1 MMSIRVLSKTKS
13 FQAGLF
19 ARVIKATCVPALAL
33 CSVAAM
39 TLSGTAYA
47 MDDVA
52 LKAAMASFGEA
63 AQAQRL
69 ESEIA
74 GYVKSG
80 DLEKLTQL
88 AEDIQAKDGEFL
100 NILTLIVEQ
109 QEQDVSEE
117 LALMAVDPHQI
128 ALQMGPCHHAN
139 IAIRSLALMIA
150 DGAEPTIRNDVVMV
164 DGTQLDNV
172 FAETINRCERIKG
185 LPQRVPQIGSLCM
198 MTGNCSDDPDLAP
211 QP

>member
-1 MMSIRVLSKTKS
+1 MMSICVLSKTKS
-13 FQAGLF
+13 FQAGLS
-19 ARVIKATCVPALAL
+19 AQIIKAIRVTAVALLSVVALIFAGPAN
-33 CSVAAM
+33 
-39 TLSGTAYA
+39 A
-47 MDDVA
+47 MDEAA
-52 LKAAMASFGEA
+52 LKAAMVTFGEA
-63 AQAQRL
+63 AEAQRL
-69 ESEIA
+69 ETEIA

-128 ALQMGPCHHAN
+128 ALAMGPCHHAN

-150 DGAEPTIRNDVVMV
+150 DGAEPTIRNDVIMV

-185 LPQRVPQIGSLCM
+185 LPERVPQIGSLCV
-198 MTGNCSDDPDLAP
+198 MTGNCADDPDLAP

>member
-1 MMSIRVLSKTKS
+1 MMSICVLSKTKS

-19 ARVIKATCVPALAL
+19 ARVIKAARIPALAL

-39 TLSGTAYA
+39 TLSGPANA
-47 MDDVA
+47 MDEVA

-198 MTGNCSDDPDLAP
+198 MTGNCSDDPDLSP

>member
-1 MMSIRVLSKTKS
+1 MMSICVLSKTKS
-13 FQAGLF
+13 FQSGLF
-19 ARVIKATCVPALAL
+19 ARVIKAARIPALAL
-33 CSVAAM
+33 CSVVAL
-39 TLSGTAYA
+39 TLSGPAHA

-69 ESEIA
+69 ENEIA

-117 LALMAVDPHQI
+117 LALMAPNPPSEMMSSWLMARSSIMSLLKPSI
-128 ALQMGPCHHAN
+128 AVSVSRDC
-139 IAIRSLALMIA
+139 RSVCRRSAHY
-150 DGAEPTIRNDVVMV
+150 V
-164 DGTQLDNV
+164 
-172 FAETINRCERIKG
+172 
-185 LPQRVPQIGSLCM
+185 
-198 MTGNCSDDPDLAP
+198 
-211 QP
+211 

>member
-1 MMSIRVLSKTKS
+1 MLSKTKS

-19 ARVIKATCVPALAL
+19 ARVIKAARIPALAL
-33 CSVAAM
+33 CSVVAL
-39 TLSGTAYA
+39 TLSGSAHA

-69 ESEIA
+69 ENEIA

-117 LALMAVDPHQI
+117 LALMAVDPHQV

-198 MTGNCSDDPDLAP
+198 MTGNCSDDPDLSP

>member
-1 MMSIRVLSKTKS
+1 MLSKTKS

-19 ARVIKATCVPALAL
+19 VRVIKAARVPALAL

-39 TLSGTAYA
+39 TFGGSANA
-47 MDDVA
+47 MDEVA

-69 ESEIA
+69 ENEIA
-74 GYVKSG
+74 AYVKSG

>member
-1 MMSIRVLSKTKS
+1 MFSKTKS

-19 ARVIKATCVPALAL
+19 ARVIKATRIPVLAL

-39 TLSGTAYA
+39 TLSGPANA
-47 MDDVA
+47 MDEVA
-52 LKAAMASFGEA
+52 MKAAMASFGEA

-74 GYVKSG
+74 AYVKSG
-80 DLEKLTQL
+80 DIEKLKQL

-109 QEQDVSEE
+109 QEQDVSED

-185 LPQRVPQIGSLCM
+185 LPERVPQIGSLCM
-198 MTGNCSDDPDLAP
+198 MTGNCSDNPDLAP

>member
-1 MMSIRVLSKTKS
+1 MMSICVLSKTKS
-13 FQAGLF
+13 FQSGLF
-19 ARVIKATCVPALAL
+19 ARVIKAARIPALAL
-33 CSVAAM
+33 CSVVAL
-39 TLSGTAYA
+39 TLSGPAHA

-69 ESEIA
+69 ENEIA

-117 LALMAVDPHQI
+117 LALMAVDPHQV

>member
-1 MMSIRVLSKTKS
+1 LSKTKS

-19 ARVIKATCVPALAL
+19 ARVIKAARIPALAL
-33 CSVAAM
+33 CSVVAL
-39 TLSGTAYA
+39 TLSGSAHA

-69 ESEIA
+69 ENEIA

-150 DGAEPTIRNDVVMV
+150 DGAEPAIRNDVVMV

-198 MTGNCSDDPDLAP
+198 MTDNCSDDPDLAP

>member
-1 MMSIRVLSKTKS
+1 MMSICVLSKTKS

-19 ARVIKATCVPALAL
+19 VRVIKAARVPALAL

-39 TLSGTAYA
+39 TFGGSANA
-47 MDDVA
+47 MDEVA

-69 ESEIA
+69 ENEIA
-74 GYVKSG
+74 AYVKSG